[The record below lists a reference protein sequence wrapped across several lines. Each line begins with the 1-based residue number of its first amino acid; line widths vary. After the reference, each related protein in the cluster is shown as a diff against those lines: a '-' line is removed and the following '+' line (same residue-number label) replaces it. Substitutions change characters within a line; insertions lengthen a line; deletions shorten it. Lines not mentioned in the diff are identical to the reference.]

1 MSEGK
6 KEGGGV
12 GGDLFGIKKL
22 LDALAQKKS
31 ADESTD
37 DDDSDEK
44 KVIAKEY

>member
-12 GGDLFGIKKL
+12 GGDLFGTKKL
-22 LDALAQKKS
+22 LDALAQEKS
-31 ADESTD
+31 ADEST